1 MRTTFF
7 DIETDG
13 FLQHVTKIHC
23 LSIKNPANGRV
34 RRFTAVDMEEGV
46 RLLMK
51 LGETGKLVGHN
62 IIGFDIAVIQK
73 LYPWFQVP
81 LANVVDTLVLSRLF
95 FSDMFNRDGGFI
107 KAGKLPGK
115 LIGSHKLEAW
125 GYRLGLQKGEYS
137 TDFKNTWIDQHV
149 TPHWVEYL
157 ESLPLKKRETADPA
171 AWTAAWGKEHY
182 PEGLEWAV
190 YCPEMGDYCD
200 LDVEVT
206 EALYDHLMKL
216 EYSDLAIELEHKA
229 RHYCSMMERS
239 GWPFNVEHAVAL
251 YAKLAQE
258 RDTIRARMMATFPP
272 LVIERT
278 SEKTGKRLKDKVIEF
293 NPASRDQIAQRLKAK
308 YGWEPKEFTEGGKAK
323 VDEDILKKLPYEE
336 AQILADYFLL
346 EKRVGQ
352 IAEGDQAWLKLER
365 SGHIHGSIN
374 TNGAVTG
381 RCTHSQ
387 PNVAQVPSV
396 KLGKVEKP
404 DGTKEEVPLL
414 GKAGGWGVEMRSLYT
429 VRKGFK
435 QVGADLSGIELR
447 CLAHFMARWDGGA
460 YGEVILNGDIHTE
473 NQKAAGLPTRA
484 NAKTFIYAFLYGAG
498 DEKIGS
504 ITGRL
509 KGMVIDARG
518 KEVEKLL
525 SVKATGAM
533 LKAKF
538 LAGLPALKKLKEAV
552 EKKAKAEGYILGLD
566 GRRLT
571 IRSAH
576 AALNTLLQG
585 AGAAVAKRWL
595 IEVFEEAERR
605 GLKYGWDADWTLLG
619 WVHDEF
625 QMAVREGLEEDFG
638 KMVVECAA
646 RAGEFFKF
654 RCPVGAEY
662 KIGANWCDTH

>member
-46 RLLMK
+46 RLLMQ
-51 LGETGKLVGHN
+51 LGEAGKLIGHN
-62 IIGFDIAVIQK
+62 IIGFDIPVIQK
-73 LYPWFQVP
+73 LYPFFQVP

-137 TDFKNTWIDQHV
+137 TDFKDEWTAVHSAGDLCAHIAAM
-149 TPHWVEYL
+149 TPKQFEL
-157 ESLPLKKRETADPA
+157 FTEEKQA
-171 AWTAAWGKEHY
+171 AWVAAWGKEKY

-190 YCPEMGDYCD
+190 YSPEMGDYCD

-272 LVIERT
+272 LVIERW
-278 SEKTGKRLKDKVIEF
+278 SEKTGKRLQDKVIEF

-336 AQILADYFLL
+336 AQILAAYFLL

-365 SGHIHGSIN
+365 NGHIHGSIN

-381 RCTHSQ
+381 RCTHAA
-387 PNVAQVPSV
+387 PNVAQVPSIRA
-396 KLGKVEKP
+396 LHGKECRA
-404 DGTKEEVPLL
+404 LF
-414 GKAGGWGVEMRSLYT
+414 T

-435 QVGADLSGIELR
+435 QLGADLSGIELR

-460 YGEVILNGDIHTE
+460 YGKIILEGDIHTE
-473 NQKAAGLPTRA
+473 NQNAAGLPTRD

-504 ITGRL
+504 IIGKGRAAGKRL
-509 KGMVIDARG
+509 K
-518 KEVEKLL
+518 EQF
-525 SVKATGAM
+525 
-533 LKAKF
+533 LKS
-538 LAGLPALKKLKEAV
+538 LPALGKLKDAV
-552 EKKAKAEGYILGLD
+552 EKKAKTEGYILGLD

-585 AGAAVAKRWL
+585 AGAAIAKRWV

-605 GLKYGWDADWTLLG
+605 GLRYGWDGDWTLMG
-619 WVHDEF
+619 FIHDEMQF
-625 QMAVREGLEEDFG
+625 AVREGLEQQFG
-638 KMVVECAA
+638 EMVVECAA

-654 RCPVGAEY
+654 RCPVGAEF
-662 KIGANWCDTH
+662 KIGKDWAECH